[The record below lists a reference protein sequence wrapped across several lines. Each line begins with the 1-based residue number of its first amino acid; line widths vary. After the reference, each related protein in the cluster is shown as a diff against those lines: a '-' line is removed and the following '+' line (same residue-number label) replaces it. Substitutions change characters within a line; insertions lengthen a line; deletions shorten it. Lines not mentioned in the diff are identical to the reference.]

1 MKSQEVEK
9 RSLSYN
15 DFSVFTAL
23 ARFNYSTNSF
33 ESQIGV
39 QNFKTIMAY
48 LLAGLLPEK

>member
-1 MKSQEVEK
+1 LEK
-9 RSLSYN
+9 ISLSYD
-15 DFSVFTAL
+15 DFSVFSAL
-23 ARFNYSTNSF
+23 ARSNYSMNSF